1 MADNFQ
7 VNIGMS
13 ASTVKSLQDGN
24 FQLYAFK
31 AVQSSQGGGAPLVWF
46 KSNNF
51 APTVSIDWKTQFQA
65 YVSSQSIIPNGTI
78 TASNSVDIDLDQVWQ
93 VDETGSGPV
102 VGGGTNRAISI
113 LNEATRQWTTGI
125 AEVVNGESSAMCAFP
140 LYGKQLDVIAPITKV
155 LLMFATDQV
164 NTGTVIFKAFSTSLM
179 VDLTADNVRNV
190 GFDINTGWSWGGFS
204 WGTEYPPNA
213 DLVPLLIESP
223 TSVPEPAFKRNALV
237 L

>member
-1 MADNFQ
+1 MADNYQ
-7 VNIGMS
+7 VNIGLTE
-13 ASTVKSLQDGN
+13 STVAALQQGKY
-24 FQLYAFK
+24 QLYAFK

-51 APTVSIDWKTQFQA
+51 SLTVSIDWLTQYQA
-65 YVSSQSIIPNGTI
+65 YVSSQAIIPNGTI
-78 TASNSVDIDLDQVWQ
+78 TASNSVEIDLGQTWQ
-93 VDETGSGPV
+93 VNETGSGPV
-102 VGGGTNRAISI
+102 VGGGTDRAISI

-125 AEVVNGESSAMCAFP
+125 SEVVAGKSSTLCAFP

-164 NTGTVIFKAFSTSLM
+164 NTGTVIFKAFSASLM

-190 GFDINTGWSWGGFS
+190 GFDINTGWSWGGYS
-204 WGTEYPPNA
+204 WGTEYPANA

-223 TSVPEPAFKRNALV
+223 STAPNTAFERRALV